1 MLTFRDV
8 NLDKKKREKLAGMAV
23 HKSQLLKVIL
33 SVCQLQR

>member
-8 NLDKKKREKLAGMAV
+8 NLDKKKRKTGRNGV
-23 HKSQLLKVIL
+23 RKSQLLKVIL